1 MPKLRGD
8 LPRNGPGKSAET
20 RASSCANIQ
29 RSSGHSKRRSHAGEL
44 GHCRGLLCRTLM
56 SRLVC
61 ARPAAWGTC
70 ARTRGRAKRSERER
84 IRCGVLRAAGRSSQ
98 VLDITF
104 FFFYCMRSYQHQHA
118 QAGAVSPFTMS
129 SLYKPIIEVVWRRCW
144 GIQYVVIIIA

>member
-84 IRCGVLRAAGRSSQ
+84 IRCGVLKAAGRSSQ
-98 VLDITF
+98 VLDITYIYF
-104 FFFYCMRSYQHQHA
+104 FIACVPINTNTHR
-118 QAGAVSPFTMS
+118 QA
-129 SLYKPIIEVVWRRCW
+129 LCHHLRCVPY
-144 GIQYVVIIIA
+144 ISQL